1 MAFRDDIKR
10 TIATVLYPGYVK
22 NPETDLCMARRSTMD
37 KKAAAEIKKLYK
49 EATGVINNS
58 DNKNY
63 DRASDEVKQAIAA
76 LKALA

>member
-1 MAFRDDIKR
+1 
-10 TIATVLYPGYVK
+10 
-22 NPETDLCMARRSTMD
+22 MD
-37 KKAAAEIKKLYK
+37 KKAVAEIKKLYK

-76 LKALA
+76 LKALAEQGGTKEAEALMNLGRVRGTV

>member
-1 MAFRDDIKR
+1 
-10 TIATVLYPGYVK
+10 
-22 NPETDLCMARRSTMD
+22 MARRSTIK

-76 LKALA
+76 RKALA

>member
-1 MAFRDDIKR
+1 
-10 TIATVLYPGYVK
+10 
-22 NPETDLCMARRSTMD
+22 MD

-49 EATGVINNS
+49 DAINII
-58 DNKNY
+58 KNY